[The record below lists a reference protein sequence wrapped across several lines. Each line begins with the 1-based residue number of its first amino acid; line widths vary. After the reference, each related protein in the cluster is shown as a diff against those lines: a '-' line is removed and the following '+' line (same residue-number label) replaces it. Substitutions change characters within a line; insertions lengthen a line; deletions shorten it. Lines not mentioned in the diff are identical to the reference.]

1 MQTKPSWTTVCKTE
15 EPTGD
20 CVGNDNVP
28 HILNLVLD
36 SSYLHIFQTLE
47 AVDS

>member
-28 HILNLVLD
+28 HILKPCPGLFIPTHFPDLG
-36 SSYLHIFQTLE
+36 SS
-47 AVDS
+47 